1 MSTKKCTEHLCDEL
15 NNATGLLDLALS
27 VFAEVPGPN
36 DYRDFW
42 DAALAENFAV
52 AEREEVKD
60 RRGVGALVG
69 EVLLALLERD
79 KGPEL
84 VSVSKL
90 STPRAIPIV
99 DDVSHTLSRLMTGF
113 QN

>member
-1 MSTKKCTEHLCDEL
+1 MTSTKKCTGHLCDEL

-60 RRGVGALVG
+60 RRGVR
-69 EVLLALLERD
+69 LLAVEVSLASLLGDE
-79 KGPEL
+79 GP
-84 VSVSKL
+84 KL
-90 STPRAIPIV
+90 
-99 DDVSHTLSRLMTGF
+99 
-113 QN
+113 